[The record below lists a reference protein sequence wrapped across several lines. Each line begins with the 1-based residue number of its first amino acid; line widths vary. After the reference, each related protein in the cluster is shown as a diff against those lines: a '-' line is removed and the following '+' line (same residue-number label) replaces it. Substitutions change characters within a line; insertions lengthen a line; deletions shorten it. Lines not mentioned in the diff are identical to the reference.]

1 MAHPAL
7 VVIDDDQDA
16 LRDIERE
23 LRERYDSHYR
33 VICVRSPQEA
43 RASLEE
49 LAAAG
54 EDVALVLAGQW
65 LSGTTGSE
73 LLEEARRLHPHAKR
87 GLVIAWGDLGGQR
100 DGRGDL
106 RLDRTGRD
114 RPLRAAAVR
123 SARRALSQRD
133 LGPAARVDRV
143 AAHLSVHDPCGRPSR
158 GPAGRTS

>member
-33 VICVRSPQEA
+33 VICVQSPQEA

-54 EDVALVLAGQW
+54 EDVALVLAGHS

-73 LLEEARRLHPHAKR
+73 LLEEARRLHPTQ
-87 GLVIAWGDLGGQR
+87 G
-100 DGRGDL
+100 
-106 RLDRTGRD
+106 
-114 RPLRAAAVR
+114 
-123 SARRALSQRD
+123 
-133 LGPAARVDRV
+133 
-143 AAHLSVHDPCGRPSR
+143 
-158 GPAGRTS
+158 AGW